1 MKNTITTLSLATLLT
16 LSSSAVMA
24 GDKYRHYEQGGQD
37 RAKVTWVEPV
47 YNEVRVTTP
56 VRECYESRDYR
67 RGPQQSYTGTIAGGL
82 IGGVIGNQFGGG
94 NGQTAMTVA
103 GALLGGSVGR
113 DMSNQ
118 YRGGNSDYRGGDYG
132 YSEQCDVRYE
142 DRYEQRVEGYEVGYR
157 YKGREYTTF
166 MDHHPGKFIPV
177 EVTARPT
184 RRYY

>member
-1 MKNTITTLSLATLLT
+1 MKKTITTLSLATLVT
-16 LSSSAVMA
+16 LSSPAVMA
-24 GDKYRHYEQGGQD
+24 GDKYRHYDHGGQD

-47 YNEVRVTTP
+47 YNEVRITTP
-56 VRECYESRDYR
+56 VRECYETRDYR
-67 RGPQQSYTGTIAGGL
+67 RGPQQSYTGTIAGGI

-113 DMSNQ
+113 DMTSNQ
-118 YRGGNSDYRGGDYG
+118 YRQADYG
-132 YSEQCDVRYE
+132 YREQCDVRYE
-142 DRYEQRVEGYEVGYR
+142 DHYEQRVEGYEVGYR

-177 EVTARPT
+177 EVTAKPA

>member
-1 MKNTITTLSLATLLT
+1 MKKTITSLSLAGLLT
-16 LSSSAVMA
+16 LSSTAVLA
-24 GDKYRHYEQGGQD
+24 DDNYRHYDRGGQD

-56 VRECYESRDYR
+56 VRECYETRDYHR
-67 RGPQQSYTGTIAGGL
+67 APQQSYTGTIAGGI

-94 NGQTAMTVA
+94 SGQTAMTVA

-118 YRGGNSDYRGGDYG
+118 YRGADYGRDYG
-132 YSEQCDVRYE
+132 YREQCDVSYR
-142 DRYEQRVEGYEVGYR
+142 DHYEQQIEGYEVGYR

-177 EVTARPT
+177 DVVAKPS

>member
-1 MKNTITTLSLATLLT
+1 MKKQITTLGLATLLT
-16 LSSSAVMA
+16 LSSSAVLA
-24 GDKYRHYEQGGQD
+24 GDKYWDYDRGGQD
-37 RAKVTWVEPV
+37 RAKVTWVEPI

-56 VRECYESRDYR
+56 VRECYETRDYR
-67 RGPQQSYTGTIAGGL
+67 RGPQQSYTSTIAGGI

-94 NGQTAMTVA
+94 SGQTAMTVA

-113 DMSNQ
+113 DMGNQ
-118 YRGGNSDYRGGDYG
+118 YHQSDYDYG
-132 YSEQCDVRYE
+132 YREQCDVRYE

-177 EVTARPT
+177 DVIAKPS

>member
-24 GDKYRHYEQGGQD
+24 GDKYRHYEQGSQD

-47 YNEVRVTTP
+47 YNEVRVTMP
-56 VRECYESRDYR
+56 VRECYESRDYHR
-67 RGPQQSYTGTIAGGL
+67 EPQRSYTSTIAGGI

-113 DMSNQ
+113 DMSGNQ
-118 YRGGNSDYRGGDYG
+118 YRQSDYSYR
-132 YSEQCDVRYE
+132 EQCDLRYE
-142 DRYEQRVEGYEVGYR
+142 DRYEQRVEGFEVGYR
-157 YKGREYTTF
+157 YKGREYTTY

-177 EVTARPT
+177 DVTARPS

>member
-16 LSSSAVMA
+16 FSSSAVLA
-24 GDKYRHYEQGGQD
+24 SDKYHHYDQGGQD

-47 YNEVRVTTP
+47 YNELRVTTP

-67 RGPQQSYTGTIAGGL
+67 RGPQQSYTSTIAGGL

-113 DMSNQ
+113 DMSSNQ
-118 YRGGNSDYRGGDYG
+118 YRQSDYG
-132 YSEQCDVRYE
+132 YREQCDIRYQ

-177 EVTARPT
+177 EVTARPS